1 MSGASTRW
9 PAAVALAA
17 SLLGLTFA
25 GLSSV
30 DYTKHLDRQIH
41 DVHCSYV
48 PGLGAEATADNAC
61 RVAMYS
67 PFAALFR
74 DKYWGGVPIALFAV
88 GSFCFFAAFA
98 LYLLLAG
105 RAAPRRAP
113 AFFALVGA
121 TPLLAS
127 IVMGT
132 ISAVR
137 LGHFCKV
144 CVGIYVA
151 STILAAAAIAL
162 FVIDRRAPPPPPRRP
177 AVASGIAGT
186 ADKTLIDDQ
195 PYALSAEARAN
206 EQRPDGNWL
215 LPLWAAALALF
226 SVTPALLYVSA
237 LPSYSS
243 YITGCGTLEKPATPA
258 DPLIHI
264 TPPGAVQPATLFV
277 DPLCPTCKAFHQRLT
292 QEGFVDKLDL
302 TLVLFPL
309 DNECNWMLDRA
320 VHPGS
325 CAVSKAILCS
335 DHRAMQVLEWAYDN
349 QEAILTAAKAGA
361 GPANVRAMIAARFPG
376 LDTCIDSKDTKLRL
390 DKVLRFIVNNK
401 LTVSTPQMF
410 LGDTRLCDEDT
421 DMGLA
426 YTMRKL
432 APALEV
438 K

>member
-1 MSGASTRW
+1 MSGAPTRW

-48 PGLGAEATADNAC
+48 PGLGAETSADNAC

-113 AFFALVGA
+113 GFFALVSV

-151 STILAAAAIAL
+151 STILAAAAITL
-162 FVIDRRAPPPPPRRP
+162 FVLDRRATTTTPPVPKIARPPT
-177 AVASGIAGT
+177 AS
-186 ADKTLIDDQ
+186 ADKTLIDDE
-195 PYALSAEARAN
+195 PYALSAEARAG
-206 EQRPDGNWL
+206 ELRPDGNWL
-215 LPLWAAALALF
+215 LPLWAAALGLF
-226 SVTPALLYVSA
+226 TVTPALLYVSS
-237 LPSYSS
+237 LPSYST
-243 YITGCGTLEKPATPA
+243 YITSCGKLEKAATPA
-258 DPLIHI
+258 DPLIHVS
-264 TPPGAVQPATLFV
+264 PAGAVQPATLFV
-277 DPLCPTCKAFHQRLT
+277 DPLCPTCKAFHQRLAT
-292 QEGFVDKLDL
+292 EGFLDKLDL

-349 QEAILTAAKAGA
+349 QEAILTAAKAAA
-361 GPANVRAMIAARFPG
+361 GPANVRAMIAARYPG
-376 LDTCIDSKDTKLRL
+376 LDTCIDSKDTTLRL
-390 DKVLRFIVNNK
+390 NKVLRYIVNNK
-401 LTVSTPQMF
+401 LPVSTPQMF

-421 DMGLA
+421 DMGLS

>member
-1 MSGASTRW
+1 MSGASPRW
-9 PAAVALAA
+9 PAAVALVA

-30 DYTKHLDRQIH
+30 DYTKHLDRQMH

-48 PGLGAEATADNAC
+48 PGLGAEASAENAC

-88 GSFCFFAAFA
+88 GAFCFFAAFA
-98 LYLLLAG
+98 LYLLLAA
-105 RAAPRRAP
+105 RTAPRRAP
-113 AFFALVGA
+113 GFFALASV
-121 TPLLAS
+121 TPLLVS
-127 IVMGT
+127 ILMGT
-132 ISAVR
+132 ISALR

-151 STILAAAAIAL
+151 SAILAAAAVAL
-162 FVIDRRAPPPPPRRP
+162 FVADRRAPPPARR
-177 AVASGIAGT
+177 SAG
-186 ADKTLIDDQ
+186 APNKTLIDDA
-195 PYALSAEARAN
+195 PYALSAEAHAN
-206 EQRPDGNWL
+206 EQRPEGTWL

-226 SVTPALLYVSA
+226 SITPALLYVSA
-237 LPSYSS
+237 LPNYSS
-243 YITGCGTLEKPATPA
+243 YITACGTLKQPATSA
-258 DPLIHI
+258 FPLIHI
-264 TPPGAVQPATLFV
+264 TPPSAVQPATLFV

-292 QEGFVDKLDL
+292 QEGFLDKLDL

-309 DNECNWMLDRA
+309 DKECNWMLDRA

-349 QEAILTAAKAGA
+349 QESILTAAKAEA
-361 GPANVRAMIAARFPG
+361 GLANVRAMISARFPG
-376 LDTCIDSKDTKLRL
+376 LDACIDSKDTAQRL
-390 DKVLRFIVNNK
+390 DKTLRFIVNNA
-401 LTVSTPQMF
+401 LPVSTPQMF

>member
-48 PGLGAEATADNAC
+48 PGLGAETSAENAC

-113 AFFALVGA
+113 GFFAVVST

-132 ISAVR
+132 ISALR

-144 CVGIYVA
+144 CVGIYVSSA
-151 STILAAAAIAL
+151 ILAAAAIAL
-162 FVIDRRAPPPPPRRP
+162 FVIDRRAPVAPPPGVPR
-177 AVASGIAGT
+177 ATAGG
-186 ADKTLIDDQ
+186 ADKTLIDDE
-195 PYALSAEARAN
+195 PYALSTEGRAGAL
-206 EQRPDGNWL
+206 RPDGNWL
-215 LPLWAAALALF
+215 LPLWAAALGLF
-226 SVTPALLYVSA
+226 TVTPALLYVSA
-237 LPSYSS
+237 LPNYSS
-243 YITGCGTLEKPATPA
+243 YITACGKLEKPATAA

-264 TPPGAVQPATLFV
+264 SPATAVQPATLFV

-292 QEGFVDKLDL
+292 TEGFIDKLDL

-335 DHRAMQVLEWAYDN
+335 DHRAMQVLEWAYDK
-349 QEAILTAAKAGA
+349 QDDILTAAKAAA
-361 GPANVRAMIAARFPG
+361 GPANVRAMIAARWPG
-376 LDTCIDSKDTKLRL
+376 LDACIDSKDTKQRL

-401 LTVSTPQMF
+401 LPVSTPQLF

>member
-1 MSGASTRW
+1 MSGASPRW
-9 PAAVALAA
+9 PAAVALVA

-30 DYTKHLDRQIH
+30 DYTKHLDRQMH

-48 PGLGAEATADNAC
+48 PGLGAEASAENAC

-88 GSFCFFAAFA
+88 GAFCFFAAFA

-105 RAAPRRAP
+105 RTAPRRAP
-113 AFFALVGA
+113 GFFALAAVI
-121 TPLLAS
+121 PLLVS
-127 IVMGT
+127 ILMGT
-132 ISAVR
+132 ISALR

-151 STILAAAAIAL
+151 SAILAAAAVAL
-162 FVIDRRAPPPPPRRP
+162 FVADRRAPPPARRSDAP
-177 AVASGIAGT
+177 N
-186 ADKTLIDDQ
+186 KTLIDDA
-195 PYALSAEARAN
+195 PYALSAEAHAN
-206 EQRPDGNWL
+206 EQRPEGTWL
-215 LPLWAAALALF
+215 LPLWAAALGLF
-226 SVTPALLYVSA
+226 SITPALLYVSA
-237 LPSYSS
+237 LPNYSS
-243 YITGCGTLEKPATPA
+243 YITACGTLKQPATPA
-258 DPLIHI
+258 FPLIHI
-264 TPPGAVQPATLFV
+264 TPPSAVQPATLFI

-292 QEGFVDKLDL
+292 QEGFLDKLDL

-309 DNECNWMLDRA
+309 DKECNWMLDRA

-349 QEAILTAAKAGA
+349 QESILTAAKAEA
-361 GPANVRAMIAARFPG
+361 GLANVRAMISARFPG
-376 LDTCIDSKDTKLRL
+376 LDACIDSKDTAQRL
-390 DKVLRFIVNNK
+390 DKTLRFIIKNE

-426 YTMRKL
+426 YTLRKL

>member
-1 MSGASTRW
+1 MSGASPRL
-9 PAAVALAA
+9 PAAAALAA

-25 GLSSV
+25 ALSSV

-105 RAAPRRAP
+105 RTAPRRAP
-113 AFFALVGA
+113 LFFALVGV

-127 IVMGT
+127 ILMGT
-132 ISAVR
+132 ISALR

-144 CVGIYVA
+144 CVGIYVS
-151 STILAAAAIAL
+151 STVLAVAAIVL
-162 FVIDRRAPPPPPRRP
+162 FFLDRRAQPPPPRP
-177 AVASGIAGT
+177 ARAAYPGGG
-186 ADKTLIDDQ
+186 ADKTLIDDE
-195 PYALSAEARAN
+195 PYGLSAEARKN

-215 LPLWAAALALF
+215 LPLWFAALGLF
-226 SVTPALLYVSA
+226 TITPALLYVSA
-237 LPSYSS
+237 LPGYST
-243 YITGCGTLEKPATPA
+243 YITSCGKLDKPATPA

-292 QEGFVDKLDL
+292 AEGFLDKLDL

-335 DHRAMQVLEWAYDN
+335 DHRAMQVLEWSYDN
-349 QEAILTAAKAGA
+349 QEAILAAAKAAA
-361 GPANVRAMIAARFPG
+361 GPANVRAMISARFPG
-376 LDTCIDSKDTKLRL
+376 LDACIDSKETKLRL
-390 DKVLRFIVNNK
+390 DKVLRFIINNK
-401 LTVSTPQMF
+401 LPVSTPQMF

>member
-1 MSGASTRW
+1 MSGASPRW
-9 PAAVALAA
+9 PAAIALVA

-88 GSFCFFAAFA
+88 GAFCFFAAFA

-105 RAAPRRAP
+105 RTAPRRAP
-113 AFFALVGA
+113 AFFALAGV
-121 TPLLAS
+121 TPLLVS
-127 IVMGT
+127 ILMGT
-132 ISAVR
+132 ISALR

-151 STILAAAAIAL
+151 STILAAAAVAL
-162 FVIDRRAPPPPPRRP
+162 FVVDRRAPPPAPRPVGAPGAPDR
-177 AVASGIAGT
+177 
-186 ADKTLIDDQ
+186 TLIDHA
-195 PYALSAEARAN
+195 PYALSVEARAN
-206 EQRPDGNWL
+206 EHRPDGTWL

-226 SVTPALLYVSA
+226 AVTPALLYVSA

-243 YITGCGTLEKPATPA
+243 YMTGCGKLDKPATPA

-264 TPPGAVQPATLFV
+264 SPPGAVQPATLFV

-292 QEGFVDKLDL
+292 QEGFLEKLDL
-302 TLVLFPL
+302 TVVLFPL

-335 DHRAMQVLEWAYDN
+335 DHRALQVLEWAYDN
-349 QEAILTAAKAGA
+349 QEAILTAAKAAA
-361 GPANVRAMIAARFPG
+361 GPANVRAMISGRFPG
-376 LDTCIDSKDTKLRL
+376 LDTCIDSKETKLRL
-390 DKVLRFIVNNK
+390 DKTLRFIVNNK

>member
-1 MSGASTRW
+1 MSGAPTRW

-48 PGLGAEATADNAC
+48 PGLGAETSADNAC

-113 AFFALVGA
+113 GFFALVSV

-144 CVGIYVA
+144 CV
-151 STILAAAAIAL
+151 
-162 FVIDRRAPPPPPRRP
+162 
-177 AVASGIAGT
+177 
-186 ADKTLIDDQ
+186 
-195 PYALSAEARAN
+195 
-206 EQRPDGNWL
+206 
-215 LPLWAAALALF
+215 
-226 SVTPALLYVSA
+226 
-237 LPSYSS
+237 
-243 YITGCGTLEKPATPA
+243 
-258 DPLIHI
+258 
-264 TPPGAVQPATLFV
+264 
-277 DPLCPTCKAFHQRLT
+277 
-292 QEGFVDKLDL
+292 
-302 TLVLFPL
+302 
-309 DNECNWMLDRA
+309 
-320 VHPGS
+320 
-325 CAVSKAILCS
+325 
-335 DHRAMQVLEWAYDN
+335 
-349 QEAILTAAKAGA
+349 
-361 GPANVRAMIAARFPG
+361 
-376 LDTCIDSKDTKLRL
+376 
-390 DKVLRFIVNNK
+390 
-401 LTVSTPQMF
+401 
-410 LGDTRLCDEDT
+410 
-421 DMGLA
+421 
-426 YTMRKL
+426 
-432 APALEV
+432 
-438 K
+438 